1 MNRKQ
6 RRAEKKLGRPAP
18 QGGSPGV
25 QELFTDALRHHQA
38 GRLNDAERLYR
49 QVLAVDPRHAD
60 SLHLLGVIAHQI
72 GRHDL
77 AVELISKA
85 IAINAKDA
93 SYHSNLGLAHE
104 AQGKLDEAVA
114 CYRQA
119 LVLKPVFAEAH
130 NNLGIALRK
139 QGRLNEAI
147 ACFRRAL
154 DLKPNYAEAHG
165 HMGFALQG
173 QGRLDEAVACY
184 RQALVLKPDFAEAH
198 NNLGNALQEQGK
210 LDEAEACFRQALVLN
225 PDFAAAHNNLGAA
238 LMAQGELDE
247 AVACYRQAL
256 VLKPDFAEAHNNMGN
271 VLRSLGR
278 LKEARDYF
286 EKAIRLAPK
295 NPVFYFSL
303 AASKQFAAGD
313 PHLAAMQE
321 LAQDIGRLNAEQ
333 QIYLHFGLG
342 KALADVKQHEQA
354 FHYLLQGNALKRQQI
369 AYDEAAT
376 LEFFQRIQTVFT
388 PELMRSKQGPGN
400 PSTVPVFILGMPR
413 SGTTLVEQILASHPK
428 IFGAGE
434 RDDFKKAVIRLSD
447 RKRVSFPELVSTV
460 SDEDLRQLGTSY
472 LDVIRATAPE
482 ALRITD
488 KMLLNFHYIGLIHLA
503 LPHARIIH
511 TRRDPIDTCLSCFS
525 TLFTANQP
533 FSYDLAELGRY
544 YRAYEAL
551 MQHWRNV
558 LPNGVMLEV
567 QYEQVVDDLEGQ
579 ARRLVAHCGL
589 DWDDACLAFHKTQ
602 RPVWTASVT
611 QVRQPIYKSA
621 VGRWRVY
628 ERFLGPLTKA
638 LAG

>member
-1 MNRKQ
+1 
-6 RRAEKKLGRPAP
+6 
-18 QGGSPGV
+18 
-25 QELFTDALRHHQA
+25 
-38 GRLNDAERLYR
+38 
-49 QVLAVDPRHAD
+49 
-60 SLHLLGVIAHQI
+60 VIAHQI

-447 RKRVSFPELVSTV
+447 RKRVSFPELVRTV

-472 LDVIRATAPE
+472 LDVIRAIAPE
-482 ALRITD
+482 ATLITN
-488 KMLLNFHYIGLIHLA
+488 KMPLNFRYIGLIHLA

-525 TLFTANQP
+525 TLFTASQP
-533 FSYDLAELGRY
+533 YSYDLAELGRY

-602 RPVWTASVT
+602 RPVRTASVT

-628 ERFLGPLTKA
+628 ERFLAPLTKA
-638 LAG
+638 LAGEPASR

>member
-1 MNRKQ
+1 
-6 RRAEKKLGRPAP
+6 
-18 QGGSPGV
+18 
-25 QELFTDALRHHQA
+25 
-38 GRLNDAERLYR
+38 
-49 QVLAVDPRHAD
+49 
-60 SLHLLGVIAHQI
+60 
-72 GRHDL
+72 
-77 AVELISKA
+77 
-85 IAINAKDA
+85 
-93 SYHSNLGLAHE
+93 LGLAHK

-114 CYRQA
+114 HYRRA
-119 LVLKPVFAEAH
+119 LDLKPDYADAH
-130 NNLGIALRK
+130 NNMGNALRE

-154 DLKPNYAEAHG
+154 DLKPDYPDAHNN
-165 HMGFALQG
+165 MGTALRK
-173 QGRLDEAVACY
+173 QGRLNEAVACY
-184 RQALVLKPDFAEAH
+184 RQALVLKPDFAEAQ
-198 NNLGNALQEQGK
+198 NNLGNALKDQGK
-210 LDEAEACFRQALVLN
+210 LDEAVTCYRQALVLK
-225 PDFAAAHNNLGAA
+225 PDYPEAHNNLGAA
-238 LMAQGELDE
+238 LMAQGKLDEAVTCYRQALVLKPDYPEAHNNLGAALMAQGKRDE

-256 VLKPDFAEAHNNMGN
+256 VLRPVFAEAHNNMGN

-278 LKEARDYF
+278 LNEARDYF
-286 EKAIRLAPK
+286 GKAIRLAPK